1 MDKERISLVAKISG
15 VVVVF
20 ILGASLG
27 TYHFFARDLPS
38 TARLENLEPALKTQV
53 IADDGSLI
61 GELYEQNRVL
71 IPLDQIPPYL
81 VDAFISVEDR
91 KFYSHWG
98 LDLFGIAR
106 AMLKNI
112 AAGEIVQGAST
123 ITQQLARNLFVM
135 FDVSLSRKI
144 KEGILALKIE
154 RTYSKDEILEMYLN
168 QIYFGSGAYGV
179 EAAAREFFGKG
190 VTELTIGES
199 TLLAGLAKNPRDYSP
214 HYHLDRALERR
225 QVVVKAMVD
234 SGKLDEAAAD
244 SVITSEVT
252 VAKEGSKGPFAAYF
266 IEHVRQYLEGKY
278 GADRI
283 YHDGLQVYTTLDPLL
298 QRVAEDSMESH
309 LQRIEASHS
318 YDQTRESYELALDG
332 EDDPGLPRY
341 LQSAAVVLDAQTG
354 YVRALVGGRNFKH
367 SSFNRATQAKR
378 QPGSSFKPFI
388 YIAALE
394 NGYTPADL
402 VLDAPIVLDLP
413 NGDVWKPNNF
423 SKRFEGEITLRRA
436 LNKSIN
442 VAAVR
447 VLLSL
452 GPVSAISF
460 AHRLGIKSPLSNVY
474 SLALGTS
481 EVNLL
486 ELTSAYGTL
495 AAGGIRSEPLFVKQV
510 IDRDGKVL
518 EENTIYRE
526 EVLSPQ
532 TSYMIT
538 NMLESV
544 MNEGTGQ
551 GARLM
556 QFQEPVAGKTGTTDD
571 YTDGWFVGYT
581 PEVVVGVWTGF
592 DAKLTMGPRMT
603 GARAS
608 LPLWTEIMKAY
619 YRDHH
624 GQAFAMPEGIVFR
637 VVCEESGA
645 LSSSSCTNVRKEI
658 FIEGTEPRAYC
669 DKDAAIDVIRGLDSY
684 GDLDSDL
691 WAGDDED

>member
-1 MDKERISLVAKISG
+1 L
-15 VVVVF
+15 
-20 ILGASLG
+20 
-27 TYHFFARDLPS
+27 T
-38 TARLENLEPALKTQV
+38 
-53 IADDGSLI
+53 
-61 GELYEQNRVL
+61 
-71 IPLDQIPPYL
+71 
-81 VDAFISVEDR
+81 DAVISVEDR

-98 LDLFGIAR
+98 LDMFGIVR
-106 AMLKNI
+106 AMFANI
-112 AAGEIVQGAST
+112 AAGRIVQGAST

-135 FDVSLSRKI
+135 FDVSISRKV
-144 KEGILALKIE
+144 KEMILALKIE

-190 VTELTIGES
+190 VTELTVGES
-199 TLLAGLAKNPRDYSP
+199 ALLAGLPKNPRDYSP
-214 HYHLDRALERR
+214 HYHLDRSLERR
-225 QVVVKAMVD
+225 AVVIKSMVD
-234 SGKLDEAAAD
+234 SGKLDRAFAD
-244 SVITSEVT
+244 SVAASEVV

-283 YHDGLQVYTTLDPLL
+283 YHDGLQVYTTLDPYL
-298 QRVAEDSMESH
+298 QRMAEDSLESR
-309 LQRIEASHS
+309 LLEIENTHT
-318 YDQTRESYELALDG
+318 YEQTRESYEAMLDSTDAG
-332 EDDPGLPRY
+332 RPSY
-341 LQSAAVVLDAQTG
+341 LQAATVAIDVQTG
-354 YVRALVGGRNFKH
+354 YVRVMVGGRNFKH
-367 SSFNRATQAKR
+367 SNFNRAVQAKR
-378 QPGSSFKPFI
+378 QPGSAFKPFI

-394 NGYTPADL
+394 NGYTPADV

-447 VLLSL
+447 VLISL

-460 AHRLGIKSPLSNVY
+460 AHRLGIKSDLQNVY

-481 EVNLL
+481 EVTLL

-495 AAGGIRSEPLFVKQV
+495 AAGGIRAEPMFVKQV
-510 IDRDGKVL
+510 VDRNGKVL
-518 EENTIYRE
+518 EENSVYRE

-532 TSYMIT
+532 SSYMIT

-544 MNEGTGQ
+544 VNEGTGY

-556 QFQEPVAGKTGTTDD
+556 QFLEPVAGKTGTTDD

-581 PEVVVGVWTGF
+581 PELVVGVWTGF
-592 DAKLTMGPRMT
+592 DQKKTMGVSMT
-603 GARAS
+603 GARTS
-608 LPLWTEIMKAY
+608 LPLWTDIMKAY
-619 YRDHH
+619 YRD
-624 GQAFAMPEGIVFR
+624 GSGGPFTVPEGIVYR

-645 LSSSSCTNVRKEI
+645 LSTSKCAHVRREA
-658 FIEGTEPRAYC
+658 FIDGSEPRGYC
-669 DKDAAIDVIRGLDSY
+669 EKDITSIDAMSSFDSY
-684 GDLDSDL
+684 ENLERVRV
-691 WAGDDED
+691 DEDH